1 MPEYPFTPVELNLAC
16 EIARAIMQDDVAFTN
31 GFGVN
36 NTLTGVSLMLDSVL
50 GYLNSLDDS
59 HIQCVRDCIN
69 RYKPVRFENFVLQE
83 DVGVVHGISVSAE
96 KQRERI
102 RDVFLLYVPMY
113 EFFEGMKKRGKA
125 IEGDDDSVGRI
136 EGR

>member
-1 MPEYPFTPVELNLAC
+1 
-16 EIARAIMQDDVAFTN
+16 
-31 GFGVN
+31 
-36 NTLTGVSLMLDSVL
+36 
-50 GYLNSLDDS
+50 
-59 HIQCVRDCIN
+59 
-69 RYKPVRFENFVLQE
+69 
-83 DVGVVHGISVSAE
+83 VHGISVSAE